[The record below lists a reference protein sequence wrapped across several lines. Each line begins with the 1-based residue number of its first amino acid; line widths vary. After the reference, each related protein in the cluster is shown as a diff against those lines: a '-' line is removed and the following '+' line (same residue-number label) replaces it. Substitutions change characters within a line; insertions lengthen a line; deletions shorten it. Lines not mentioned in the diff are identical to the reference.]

1 METGLVPTG
10 MWASLDKNFNVGM
23 YDSQVKFIQ
32 FIVQP
37 MWNLMVEIF
46 HEFNSEGDLMGAL
59 KTNRETWARMHEE
72 EKAKVA
78 AVAADDDK
86 EKGETKQ

>member
-1 METGLVPTG
+1 
-10 MWASLDKNFNVGM
+10 M